1 MQNYSGEEGLQYH
14 LQIRPGDVGRYVIMP
29 GDPKRCAKI
38 AKHFDDAKLIADSR
52 EYVTYTGYLDGEKV
66 SVTSTGIGGP
76 SASIALEEL
85 TLCGA
90 DTFIRVGT
98 CGGIDLDVKGGDIVV
113 ATGAVRMEGTSREY
127 APIEY
132 PAVASLEVTNA
143 LVQAAKEAKVDVAV
157 HLDHGLTFETVD
169 KALGLGFTSVML
181 DASTLPF
188 EENIAKVKTVVEK
201 ARKYGATVEAELG
214 LVGGSEDG
222 SCDHGIRCTDPDDA
236 VVYARETGIDALA
249 VAIGNAHGNYPVA
262 PTLAFDVLEKIHE
275 KVDIPLVLHGG
286 SGITDKDFQRAISLG
301 IRKVNIA
308 TASFNSLTAHVEKYM
323 ASTDKHNFFDLNEA
337 MVQGT
342 YENVK
347 RHILVFNEP
356 YQA

>member
-1 MQNYSGEEGLQYH
+1 MALVKMKDLLRRAEEKKIGCGAFSVGNMEMVRGAIRAAEELDTPII
-14 LQIRPGDVGRYVIMP
+14 LQIAEVRLKNSPLHLM
-29 GDPKRCAKI
+29 
-38 AKHFDDAKLIADSR
+38 
-52 EYVTYTGYLDGEKV
+52 
-66 SVTSTGIGGP
+66 GP
-76 SASIALEEL
+76 
-85 TLCGA
+85 
-90 DTFIRVGT
+90 
-98 CGGIDLDVKGGDIVV
+98 
-113 ATGAVRMEGTSREY
+113 MM
-127 APIEY
+127 
-132 PAVASLEVTNA
+132 
-143 LVQAAKEAKVDVAV
+143 VQAAKEAKVDVAV

-169 KALGLGFTSVML
+169 KALELGFTSVML

-188 EENIAKVKTVVEK
+188 EENIARVKAVVEK

-286 SGITDKDFQRAISLG
+286 SGITDKDFQKAISLG

-323 ASTDKHNFFDLNEA
+323 ESTDKHNFFDLNEA

-347 RHILVFNEP
+347 KHILVFNEP
-356 YQA
+356 YQE